1 LISTNSKSIK
11 LINNNFNFK
20 RASTA
25 YRLDGKLVGVDIP
38 RHDIGYFGNGL
49 LTEEGTTN
57 LVPQDNAWLVNSG
70 LTFTGTPS
78 KFAVVNPNPTAT
90 DNTGSGAMYRSFS
103 KSTTVGDVYTASFEV
118 ESPVD
123 FVFPVKIDADNGSSA
138 VISNITVLNI
148 KAGKA
153 RYSCS
158 LSVTTATTGN
168 IRIVFYPPNGTT
180 YIGNIQLEQKAYAT
194 SFINGTRAQD
204 YANVPASNLSV
215 AQGTF
220 ECWVNIGDTFYN
232 AGSSWRRIFSIG
244 NSNPV
249 GRFVLYG
256 NGSSI
261 VFTMNSYAI
270 QTPMPTRGWHYIS
283 VRWSATD
290 IALFVDGVKK
300 ASLASPTLE
309 SGFGESI
316 VTLGGRS
323 DTGDCMNAVIDDVR
337 FSSVARTDAELG
349 VLPTA
354 PLVADTNTT
363 LKLDFNNPFSMYDNG
378 NLAL

>member
-25 YRLDGKLVGVDIP
+25 YRLDGKLVGVDTP

-57 LVPQDNAWLVNSG
+57 LVPQDNNWIVNSG
-70 LTFTGTPS
+70 LTFTGMPN

-90 DNTGSGAMYRSFS
+90 DNTGSGAFYRSFA

-138 VISNITVLNI
+138 VISNVTVLNI

-180 YIGNIQLEQKAYAT
+180 NVGNIQLEQKAFAT

-204 YANVPASNLSV
+204 FANVPTSNLSV
-215 AQGTF
+215 TQGTI
-220 ECWVNIGDTFYN
+220 ECWVYFGDTFYN
-232 AGSSWRRIFSIG
+232 AGSNWRRIFSIG
-244 NSNPV
+244 NSNAV
-249 GRFVLYG
+249 GRFALYG
-256 NGSSI
+256 NGTNI
-261 VFTMNSYAI
+261 NFTMNSYTIPTA
-270 QTPMPTRGWHYIS
+270 TPTRGWHFIA

-300 ASLASPTLE
+300 SSYANPTLE

-323 DTGDCMNAVIDDVR
+323 DLGDCINTVIDDVR

-354 PLVADTNTT
+354 PLVADANTT